1 MTKAKVFLKKL
12 NSEYLALHTNYEE
25 LFWQSYMGDQKVD
38 VKKDKALEARDAF
51 RSNVALQKQ
60 AKELLI
66 TADAQSKNKLKI
78 WIDFFDLYL
87 MPEEARVIKNKCD
100 ALESEVVKKRAI
112 RIEGYV
118 DPYTKLFTEA
128 SSLRMRTMMQTH
140 ADEKVRKACFEA
152 REKIAV
158 DCIDQYVELVKLR
171 NEFARVQGFSDFYDY
186 KLQKEDKMTKK
197 QLFSLFD
204 SISLK
209 TKKTFVAL
217 RELENSLPALR
228 KPWNFGYFMT
238 GDFTKEEDQYF
249 QFEDAL
255 QRWGRSFSALGITFK
270 KGTLQLDLLDR
281 KRKYNNGFCH
291 WPVLVNYDGQKRNA
305 GSSNFTCTLVAGQV
319 GAGSIGY
326 KTLFHEGGHAA
337 HFLNIEQTEV
347 CLNHEYAPQSGAW
360 SETQSMFLDTM
371 FSSIE
376 WKTRYAKNSEG
387 TAYPFVL
394 FTRKEKKLHLLK
406 PEYMNSIMF
415 VSNFEKEVYELKIPT
430 AKQICAIAK
439 ANYKKYYD
447 LSGDSFTAL
456 NVPHIYSWESSASY
470 HNYGLE
476 KLALAQWREY
486 FYKKYGYIV
495 DNPNVGREMAK
506 VWKLGALKSFQEFV
520 LIATGKKLGTK
531 AFLDDILMPVQKVIK
546 EAQVKIECLKHVKEY
561 TKPVALNG
569 NIKMVHGKKVI
580 ATNEISFEAMAEQYG
595 KWLKK
600 MEKKSKKS

>member
-1 MTKAKVFLKKL
+1 MTKVKDFLKKL
-12 NSEYLALHTNYEE
+12 NTEYLALHKNYEE

-38 VKKDKALEARDAF
+38 TNKDIALEARDAF
-51 RSNVALQKQ
+51 RSNRALQKQ
-60 AKELLI
+60 AKELLL

-112 RIEGYV
+112 RVEGYV

-140 ADEKVRKACFEA
+140 ADEKIRKACFKA

-158 DCIDQYVELVKLR
+158 DCIDEYLELVKLR
-171 NEFARVQGFSDFYDY
+171 NEFARMQGFSDFYDY

-204 SISLK
+204 SISQK
-209 TKKTFVAL
+209 TKKTFTAL
-217 RELENSLPALR
+217 RELESALPALR

-255 QRWGRSFSALGITFK
+255 LRWGRSFSALGINFK
-270 KGTLQLDLLDR
+270 KGELQLDLLDR
-281 KRKYNNGFCH
+281 KGKYNNGFCH
-291 WPVLVNYDGQKRNA
+291 WPVLVNFDGQKRNA

-360 SETQSMFLDTM
+360 SETQSMFLDTL

-376 WKTRYAKNSEG
+376 WKTRYAKNREG
-387 TAYPFVL
+387 ATYPFEL
-394 FTRKEKKLHLLK
+394 FKRKEEKLHLLK

-415 VSNFEKEVYELKIPT
+415 VSNFEKEVYELKNPT

-447 LSGDSFTAL
+447 LSEDSLAAL
-456 NVPHIYSWESSASY
+456 NVPHIYSWESSAAY
-470 HNYGLE
+470 HNYGLA

-486 FYKKYGYIV
+486 FYKNYGYIV

-506 VWKLGALKSFQEFV
+506 VWKLGALKTFQEFV
-520 LIATGKKLGTK
+520 VLATGKKLSAK
-531 AFLDDILMPVQKVIK
+531 AFLDDVLMPVPKILK
-546 EAQVKIECLKHVKEY
+546 EAQLKIKRLEKVKKY
-561 TKPVALNG
+561 TKRVELDAS
-569 NIKMVHGKKVI
+569 IKMIHGKKVI
-580 ATNEISFEAMAEQYG
+580 TTNEVSFEEMAEKYG

-600 MEKKSKKS
+600 MEKGSKE